1 MEKKLYRLTSPQN
14 NIWLVENFYHDKT
27 INIISGT
34 FTIKSG
40 FILDIA
46 KKTVNKFVELN
57 DAMRLKF
64 ITDKN
69 GVFQYIADYEPF
81 DVLSYDISKMTKE
94 ECDRLKHDLICDPLD
109 LSVNPFNF
117 ISGFPSFW

>member
-34 FTIKSG
+34 FTIKNG

-46 KKTVNKFVELN
+46 KKN
-57 DAMRLKF
+57 
-64 ITDKN
+64 
-69 GVFQYIADYEPF
+69 
-81 DVLSYDISKMTKE
+81 
-94 ECDRLKHDLICDPLD
+94 C
-109 LSVNPFNF
+109 
-117 ISGFPSFW
+117 